1 MLVTEIIENNLIFI
15 TCNTRDPV
23 VGEVEGL
30 YVGNVVEG
38 EELGQLVVGH
48 VQAGEVLED
57 EVGLLAM
64 SNI

>member
-1 MLVTEIIENNLIFI
+1 MIFI

-30 YVGNVVEG
+30 YVGSVVEG

-48 VQAGEVLED
+48 VQAGEVVED
-57 EVGLLAM
+57 ELGLLAM